1 MVRNIDERMQF
12 SNALA
17 RGRQCEDS
25 AIRGQIFELYK
36 EMRELGDDK
45 D

>member
-17 RGRQCEDS
+17 RVPTWKTVFS
-25 AIRGQIFELYK
+25 K
-36 EMRELGDDK
+36 SMS
-45 D
+45 